1 MLNLNGA
8 IDDRFE
14 EEIDRAVESLKMGYL
29 DKSYLVKGN
38 KILQAA
44 YDKYFERTKDSF
56 LKAKCLRNLSKVCG
70 LLNNNKKEREYSSE
84 LFRLITYE
92 DKEFKNNETLYYCLS
107 MNEYSQTFKDELSKE
122 ELLKIEEFN
131 LSFYKTDINIYF
143 YDAMMAQSNI
153 YLLKEEYKEIVNLLK
168 DIHTSDHNEAR
179 EIENE
184 ILHDLATADD
194 FYYRQAKDL
203 INQSSSLQVM

>member
-38 KILQAA
+38 KMLQAA

-70 LLNNNKKEREYSSE
+70 LLNNKNDEKKYSQKLYWIVTEYDEDFKKNNKGYYCMSINEYIETFKKE
-84 LFRLITYE
+84 L
-92 DKEFKNNETLYYCLS
+92 N
-107 MNEYSQTFKDELSKE
+107 KE
-122 ELLKIEEFN
+122 EKLKIHE
-131 LSFYKTDINIYF
+131 NIYKIQKELGNTSSMII
-143 YDAMMAQSNI
+143 ALNNT
-153 YLLKEEYKEIVNLLK
+153 YLLKEEYDKVLILLK
-168 DIHTSDHNEAR
+168 DIHTSNINDKE
-179 EIENE
+179 EIEKE
-184 ILHDLATADD
+184 ILHDLETSND
-194 FYYRQAKDL
+194 FYYRQAENL

>member
-1 MLNLNGA
+1 MLDLNGA

-14 EEIDRAVESLKMGYL
+14 NEIDRAMENLKKCYL

-70 LLNNNKKEREYSSE
+70 LLG
-84 LFRLITYE
+84 
-92 DKEFKNNETLYYCLS
+92 DKNNEKKYSKKLYWIVTEYDEDFRDNNKGYYCTSL
-107 MNEYSQTFKDELSKE
+107 NEYVETFKDSLVKE
-122 ELLKIEEFN
+122 EKLNIHL
-131 LSFYKTDINIYF
+131 NIYEIHKELNNTSGILI
-143 YDAMMAQSNI
+143 ALNNI
-153 YLLKEEYKEIVNLLK
+153 YLLKEEYDKILNLLK
-168 DIHTSDHNEAR
+168 DIHTSNIDNKEELEKEIINDLETSNE
-179 EIENE
+179 
-184 ILHDLATADD
+184 

-203 INQSSSLQVM
+203 INQGNSLQVM

>member
-1 MLNLNGA
+1 MLNLNGV

-38 KILQAA
+38 KMLQAA

-70 LLNNNKKEREYSSE
+70 LLNNKNDEKKYSKKLYWIITEYDEDFRDNNKG
-84 LFRLITYE
+84 
-92 DKEFKNNETLYYCLS
+92 YYCTSL
-107 MNEYSQTFKDELSKE
+107 NEYVETFKDSLIKE
-122 ELLKIEEFN
+122 EKLNIHL
-131 LSFYKTDINIYF
+131 NIYEIHKELNNTSGILT
-143 YDAMMAQSNI
+143 ALNNI
-153 YLLKEEYKEIVNLLK
+153 YLLKEEYDKILNLLK
-168 DIHTSDHNEAR
+168 DIHTSNIDNKE
-179 EIENE
+179 EIEKEIINDLETSNE
-184 ILHDLATADD
+184 

-203 INQSSSLQVM
+203 INQGNSLQVM